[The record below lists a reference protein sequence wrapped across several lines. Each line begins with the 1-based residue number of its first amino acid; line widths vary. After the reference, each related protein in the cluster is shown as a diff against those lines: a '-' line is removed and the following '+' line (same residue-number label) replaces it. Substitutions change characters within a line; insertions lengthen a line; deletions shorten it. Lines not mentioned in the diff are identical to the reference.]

1 MRGNVKLKRIN
12 KKTGET
18 DILFEDS
25 NQTTTGFGH
34 TIVNIL
40 TGQGSRNLEDYQVGY
55 FQLGSEAYD
64 LDPSGGFDDFGMS
77 ADVGVSA
84 NIPFFWTL
92 KSAFSEADYGNDSR
106 SAIVKRRQYGFGS
119 YVPSGAPTTA
129 LFSNFVQPPETTK
142 TLYDYSDRFY
152 MLPSGTDGNE
162 PNGSG
167 IFVAGCA
174 DTFAFAEENVGE
186 FPMYSELDSDV
197 SGPDNQP
204 ASFKIFMT
212 PNRKPPTDSCLRPGT
227 TYVYAEDGRRP
238 DVWRFAEE
246 AQTQSYYWRPEYY
259 ASGTPLKVNRSIAR
273 GRNQIFLRSAQA
285 YTGFTQAGQ
294 NYAEFRARYEFDE
307 FDSTDSDKKGT
318 SRLTPIIIEASTG
331 YQNCVEQGPDCVS
344 AWENAFGLDGGG
356 VLSANIANRH
366 GYIYTYANTQGSAD
380 DGGSLI
386 LCASGPYG
394 CFDGPG
400 ASAMDDASAG
410 FGPDGQWFRVTTSW
424 YDVPSGVTGFERA
437 GGPVLQAMLFPMY
450 RRVKNNDMST
460 LPLVRSKDRTQ
471 PYYTDEGSTGM
482 QAEITPR
489 PAAYIS
495 LFQYENNP
503 FPTAK
508 QKILGEKPYY
518 ITQDNHFVKV
528 PRSYTTS
535 LNDNTVNIRLLIDEN
550 MAVGQTIKEIGLFS
564 KNPNGNRG
572 VDQPYLIAYKSLCD
586 PLIKNDE
593 FSYIVDWELSVIDD
607 ETTIPEQETCTPTG
621 GGGGEGPEG
630 GVDSGFVI
638 SIVDTEAAIF
648 AMTPADGAVAY
659 ATDTENYYIYDDGA
673 WSIYEDTGS

>member
-64 LDPSGGFDDFGMS
+64 LDPEFDDFGMS

-129 LFSNFVQPPETTK
+129 LFSNFIQPPETTK
-142 TLYDYSDRFY
+142 TLYDYADRFY
-152 MLPSGTDGNE
+152 LFPSGTPTGGA
-162 PNGSG
+162 NGSG

-174 DTFAFAEENVGE
+174 NAWEGTEGNGDQGE
-186 FPMYSELDSDV
+186 YPMYHELLPLDDRQSKGV
-197 SGPDNQP
+197 NIQGPDNQDTTFHIYYNR
-204 ASFKIFMT
+204 S
-212 PNRKPPTDSCLRPGT
+212 RKPPTSSCLRPGT
-227 TYVYAEDGRRP
+227 EYVYAEDGRKP
-238 DVWRFAEE
+238 AVWRYAVS
-246 AQTQSYYWRPEYY
+246 AQTQSYYWKPDYY
-259 ASGTPLKVNRSIAR
+259 YSGQGTTSGSTVLTA
-273 GRNQIFLRSAQA
+273 RNQLFNRSAQSFVNSA
-285 YTGFTQAGQ
+285 AGQ
-294 NYAEFRARYEFDE
+294 NRVHYKAIYVALGDLTRLGLSRY
-307 FDSTDSDKKGT
+307 
-318 SRLTPIIIEASTG
+318 TPIILDASSG
-331 YQNCVEQGPDCVS
+331 YELCLDSPGCDDDKFISE
-344 AWENAFGLDGGG
+344 FGSEGGG
-356 VLSANIANRH
+356 IVSGNVANRF
-366 GYIYTYANTQGSAD
+366 GYIYTYNDVTGC
-380 DGGSLI
+380 GN
-386 LCASGPYG
+386 GPYK
-394 CFDGPG
+394 CFSGPG
-400 ASAMDDASAG
+400 APYMTQASAG
-410 FGPDGQWFRVTTSW
+410 FGPDGQWFRLTASW
-424 YDVPSGVTGFERA
+424 VNVPSGITEYRRQ
-437 GGPVLQAMLFPMY
+437 GGAVMQAMLFPMLSSLDTIDNTGY
-450 RRVKNNDMST
+450 TQIYDQSAGITFGDLGNNAQN
-460 LPLVRSKDRTQ
+460 K
-471 PYYTDEGSTGM
+471 
-482 QAEITPR
+482 TPR
-489 PAAYIS
+489 PAAYIAD
-495 LFQYENNP
+495 FQYDDLP
-503 FPTAK
+503 YPTAK

-535 LNDNTVNIRLLIDEN
+535 LNDNTVNVRLLIDEN

-593 FSYIVDWELSVIDD
+593 FSYIVDWELSVID
-607 ETTIPEQETCTPTG
+607 
-621 GGGGEGPEG
+621 
-630 GVDSGFVI
+630 
-638 SIVDTEAAIF
+638 
-648 AMTPADGAVAY
+648 
-659 ATDTENYYIYDDGA
+659 
-673 WSIYEDTGS
+673 